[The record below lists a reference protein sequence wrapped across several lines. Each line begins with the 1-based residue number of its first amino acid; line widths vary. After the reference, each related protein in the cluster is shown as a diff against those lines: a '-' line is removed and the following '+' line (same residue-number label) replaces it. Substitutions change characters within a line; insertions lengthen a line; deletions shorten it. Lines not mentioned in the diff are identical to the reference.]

1 MARLLA
7 VDDEPAVLALLSN
20 ILQKDGHLVTA
31 VSDPSTVQDQQ
42 LGTFDLIML
51 DVMMPGID
59 GFQLCRQIRDKV
71 DCPILFLTAKSMEGD
86 IMSGLAEGADDY
98 IVKPFGAGELR
109 ARIQAHLRRENRE
122 RRNVL
127 CIGDMHFNLSGKEI
141 RVRGQDVPLTK
152 SEYAICEFLAMKRG
166 QVFSREQI
174 YESVFGYEGES
185 DSSTI
190 VEHVKNIRAKLNRVG
205 EAPIETVWGI
215 GYRWK

>member
-109 ARIQAHLRRENRE
+109 ARIH
-122 RRNVL
+122 
-127 CIGDMHFNLSGKEI
+127 
-141 RVRGQDVPLTK
+141 
-152 SEYAICEFLAMKRG
+152 
-166 QVFSREQI
+166 
-174 YESVFGYEGES
+174 
-185 DSSTI
+185 TI
-190 VEHVKNIRAKLNRVG
+190 
-205 EAPIETVWGI
+205 
-215 GYRWK
+215 